1 MMVGGAVSWKNV
13 KQTLTASSTM
23 EAEYMACYE
32 ATCQAIWLR
41 NFISAMGVVDSISR
55 PLKLY
60 CDNSSAV
67 SFSKNTRSTSRSKHI
82 DIKYYFVKEKV
93 AEALIAIEYT
103 PTTSMLADPL
113 TKGLPICVFAEHVAC
128 MGLLGA

>member
-60 CDNSSAV
+60 CDNSSTV

-82 DIKYYFVKEKV
+82 DIRYYFVIDLV
-93 AEALIAIEYT
+93 AEVLIAIEYT
-103 PTTSMLADPL
+103 LTTSMLAHPL
-113 TKGLPICVFAEHVAC
+113 TKGFHICVFVEHVAC
-128 MGLLGA
+128 MRLLGA